1 MSGFKH
7 YKRKGL
13 SEMRPYVL
21 GESLDGISISD
32 ADKKLPTLEGGY
44 IARNP
49 QNHDDKWYVSKEY
62 HEANLEEALEVAEN
76 AVEEAKI
83 FGLTFGQAISALKDG
98 KLVARSGWNGKGMF
112 IFQRPSDKLSVETI
126 VNNVKSLP
134 DSLKKY
140 YQGNFAWTQQEAVD
154 GIGPDKTFVE
164 FTSYYCMKAADGSI
178 VNGWLASQTDMQ
190 AEDWQI
196 VE

>member
-21 GESLDGISISD
+21 GESLEGVSISD
-32 ADKKLPTLEGGY
+32 ADKKLETLEGGY

-83 FGLTFGQAISALKDG
+83 FGLTFGQAINALKDG
-98 KLVARSGWNGKGMF
+98 KKVARSGWNGKNMF
-112 IFQRPSDKLSVETI
+112 LYLVQGSTFKVNREPLISIYPEGTEITYRPHMD
-126 VNNVKSLP
+126 
-134 DSLKKY
+134 LK
-140 YQGNFAWTQQEAVD
+140 T
-154 GIGPDKTFVE
+154 
-164 FTSYYCMKAADGSI
+164 ADGSI
-178 VNGWLASQTDMQ
+178 ATWSPSGSDAL